1 MEKREKLIKELIKK
15 IKKYDRIIIH
25 RHSRPDLDA
34 LGTQLGL
41 RDAIKYNFPNKEVYV
56 VGDVSAKY
64 KFIGDMDEIDDSK
77 YEGALAIIVD
87 VAVSHMVSDERYKL
101 AKEVFVVDH
110 HNNECDVTENWICDP
125 DKAAVAEYITMI
137 LKDNHLKIN
146 KDAATKLFGGIVTD
160 SGRFM
165 YGHNRPDT
173 LKIAAY
179 LLECGAD
186 DKFIYSNIYVES
198 LKNREMTNYFSNKFE
213 VKDGVAFLKNDKDVF
228 EKFPVEFSDISRGM
242 VGVMAGIEEI
252 KIWLNFTY
260 DVTKD
265 AVVGEFR
272 SRNINIVDIAKK
284 YGGGGHLQA
293 CGATLKDWNEV
304 DQIINDYIKLANE

>member
-1 MEKREKLIKELIKK
+1 MEKEKLIKELIKK

-25 RHSRPDLDA
+25 RHTRPDLDA
-34 LGTQLGL
+34 LGSQLGL
-41 RDAIKYNFPNKEVYV
+41 AEVIKSNFPKKEVYV
-56 VGDVSAKY
+56 VGDYTLKY
-64 KFIGDMDEIDDSK
+64 RFIGDMDEIDDSK
-77 YEGALAIIVD
+77 YENALAIIVD
-87 VAVSHMVSDERYKL
+87 VAVSHMVSDDRYKL

-110 HNNECDVTENWICDP
+110 HNNECDVTTNWICDP
-125 DKAAVAEYITMI
+125 NKAAAAEYLAVI
-137 LKDNHLKIN
+137 LKNSGLKIN
-146 KDAATKLFGGIVTD
+146 EKAATAFFAGIVTD

-165 YGHNRPDT
+165 YGHDRAET
-173 LKIAAY
+173 LKVAAY

-186 DKFIYSNIYVES
+186 DKYIYSNIYVES
-198 LKNREMTNYFSNKFE
+198 LKSKQMTNYFANKFE

-228 EKFPVEFSDISRGM
+228 EKFPVEFNDISRGM

-265 AVVGEFR
+265 AIIGEFR
-272 SRNINIVDIAKK
+272 SRTINIVDIAKK

-304 DQIINDYIKLANE
+304 DQIIADYIKLANE